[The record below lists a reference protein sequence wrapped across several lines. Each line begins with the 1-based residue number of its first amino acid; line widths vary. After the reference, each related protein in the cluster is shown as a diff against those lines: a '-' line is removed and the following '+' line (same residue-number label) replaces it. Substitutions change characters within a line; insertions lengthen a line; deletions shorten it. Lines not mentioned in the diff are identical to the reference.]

1 MRVEPV
7 VNKILLCRKCM
18 KRMNLNSP
26 TLSVIKEDLEKER
39 TTLKQYL
46 YQYYSLQNLSLDK
59 DAVNKKTLE
68 IYQQFLEK
76 INMNPQS
83 QSADEVK
90 EEIAG
95 CVWNISKENSEQH
108 NIE

>member
-1 MRVEPV
+1 MKVDSV

-18 KRMNLNSP
+18 KRINLNSP

-59 DAVNKKTLE
+59 NAVNKKILE
-68 IYQQFLEK
+68 ICQQFLEK

-83 QSADEVK
+83 QTANEVK

-95 CVWNISKENSEQH
+95 CVWNISKENSEK
-108 NIE
+108 EEY